1 MSDSRDKLM
10 DSLLRQHLGESPAN
24 MESRYARAFANLDTA
39 ERASDRGA
47 ARRSA
52 IRWARAALIA
62 LCVGTLFILIPT
74 ETSASTV
81 LARVTSNEERAA
93 TGESSRR
100 YEVVVLLDRPD
111 PRSADGINQIELHG
125 NWDMRGGESRLELAV
140 NDMPN
145 LIRADSTGGAW
156 EQRAGKPARRLDSR
170 ELWPRWIEERD
181 GRVAVER
188 MDALLHLV
196 QRAYFVA
203 FARAG
208 TESPASLRGSLHI
221 VASRRDRAPGP
232 DEIDLWVDTDRNVVL
247 EARLR
252 WNKPPLPNRRPM
264 RPDGQPPRPPLMD
277 HRPPPGDD
285 DYRAA
290 PGALPPDPPRE
301 LRLRRIE
308 PISFPAD
315 HFTMPAPT
323 AATSAAAPSAG
334 STVR

>member
-1 MSDSRDKLM
+1 MSESREQLLDA
-10 DSLLRQHLGESPAN
+10 LLRQHLGETPAR
-24 MESRYARAFANLDTA
+24 MEIRYSRAFASLDAA
-39 ERASDRGA
+39 ERSSDRSV
-47 ARRSA
+47 ARGSA
-52 IRWARAALIA
+52 FRWARAALIA

-81 LARVTSNEERAA
+81 LARVTQSEERASTA
-93 TGESSRR
+93 ESSRR

-111 PRSADGINQIELHG
+111 PRSPDGNTRIELRG
-125 NWDMRGGESRLELAV
+125 NWDMLGRESRLELAV
-140 NDMPN
+140 NGLPS
-145 LIRADSTGGAW
+145 LIRADAAGGAW
-156 EQRAGKPARRLDSR
+156 EQREGKPALRLDSH

-188 MDALLHLV
+188 MEELLHLV

-203 FARAG
+203 IARAG
-208 TESPASLRGSLHI
+208 AESPASLQGSLHI

-232 DEIDLWVDTDRNVVL
+232 DEIDLWVDTERNVVL
-247 EARLR
+247 EARLH
-252 WNKPPLPNRRPM
+252 WNKPPLPIRRPM
-264 RPDGQPPRPPLMD
+264 RPDGHPPRQPFLE

-285 DYRAA
+285 DYRAV

-301 LRLRRIE
+301 LRLRRVE

-334 STVR
+334 RTAR